1 MKKTARNL
9 LSDFET
15 TDTTLVVTH
24 SKEDKRKVLILSKV
38 TKVYVL
44 ARIKHAKKLSSFF
57 FSQSNLSAN

>member
-44 ARIKHAKKLSSFF
+44 ARIKHAKKLPSFF
-57 FSQSNLSAN
+57 FSQPNLSAN